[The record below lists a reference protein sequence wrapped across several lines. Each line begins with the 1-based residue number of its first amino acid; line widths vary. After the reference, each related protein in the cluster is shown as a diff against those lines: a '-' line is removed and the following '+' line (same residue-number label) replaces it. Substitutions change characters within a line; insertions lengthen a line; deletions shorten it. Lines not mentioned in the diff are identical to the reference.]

1 MTLGAL
7 AAQRRLGVVSAHLN
21 GGGGN
26 AKLVVVLPD
35 GGKITV
41 IDVPSTLDSQST
53 PIQAGTSPT
62 MDRRRIL
69 SLNGAQIAS
78 FVILQER
85 KVAFDAVAL
94 GTRYQG
100 VTKHIPKYNVV
111 KIESFVDEGD
121 YGKVWA
127 WVYGLVMLHHEQE
140 HIPILFERGSTVP
153 LYLLESGIGK
163 VYPTFGVSKRILESV
178 EDLVFLSRSAF
189 WQGAG
194 TTGWHGSGWILDPR
208 REPFP
213 AQRAYTRNDR
223 VIAAHPL
230 RPPKPKQGTT
240 LYRRWCGSV
249 KRTLEITYFD
259 LGDGNIQTSRHMA
272 AFHKWHNDERVN
284 SAWGERGSLET
295 HREYVET
302 VLEDPN
308 VWPCMLSWDGEL
320 MGYVEIVWAK
330 ENHVGQHYPNG
341 VVVGD
346 WERGI
351 HVLAGESKFVG
362 SGMSETWIRSL
373 VHYIYLADPRTERVI
388 GEPDCTNKAILAVAK
403 NSGFHTQTFFD
414 FPYKKSAMVLNV
426 RDSFFT
432 QCRLY

>member
-1 MTLGAL
+1 MTVTAL

-21 GGGGN
+21 GGGN

-35 GGKITV
+35 GGKLAV
-41 IDVPSTLDSQST
+41 LDVPADTQQVGSASAT
-53 PIQAGTSPT
+53 PPT
-62 MDRRRIL
+62 TAPHGRQIFL
-69 SLNGAQIAS
+69 LNGVQIAS
-78 FVILQER
+78 FVVLGER

-100 VTKHIPKYNVV
+100 ATKHIPKYSVV
-111 KIESFVDEGD
+111 SFESFVDERD

-140 HIPILFERGSTVP
+140 HIPLLFERGTVP
-153 LYLLESGIGK
+153 SYILESGLGK
-163 VYPTFGVSKRILESV
+163 RYPTFGTSERILEGV
-178 EDLVFLSRSAF
+178 QDLVFLSRSAF

-194 TTGWHGSGWILDPR
+194 TTAWHSSGWLLDPR

-213 AQRAYTRNDR
+213 AQRAYTRNDK
-223 VIAAHPL
+223 VIASHPL

-259 LGDGNIQTSRHMA
+259 LGVDGNIPTSRHMA

-284 SAWGERGSLET
+284 SAWGERGSLEM
-295 HREYVET
+295 HREYVES
-302 VLEDPN
+302 VLDDPN

-320 MGYVEIVWAK
+320 MGYVEVVWAK

-388 GEPDCTNKAILAVAK
+388 GEPDHTNKAILAVAK

-414 FPYKKSAMVLNV
+414 FPYKRSAMVLNV